1 LPLALSTAMLST
13 AAPAP
18 VAVAENATVPSKP
31 QTDENANPYI
41 SLIQKRLRNFK
52 KRMVQWRL
60 LSYLF

>member
-1 LPLALSTAMLST
+1 MLST